1 MTTQFKH
8 HLLSIN
14 TKFNPSQQARAHK
27 VAAELMDKA
36 ELVFIPSPGLSH
48 LVSTVETAKLL
59 LDRDDRLSITV
70 LTMKLPN
77 DTSVDTYT
85 AKFSAASDTPSRL
98 TFVGLPAIPDWT
110 PTSKLF
116 LFEFIDS
123 QTDRVREI
131 ISNLI
136 EKRPIPR
143 LVGFVLDMFCMKFI
157 QVARDFGLPF
167 YVFFTSGAATLGL
180 FQYVVSLKFEQNMD
194 LSELKNS
201 DIEFPVPTFS
211 LPVPAKVFPAVFS
224 DGGPIADVFL
234 NSFKRIAETNGV
246 VVNTFYEL
254 ESYAI
259 DSLMSDSKSSKVYP
273 VGPILNL
280 SDGARSSQSSDGDVT
295 KWLDDQP
302 ENSVIF
308 LCFGT
313 MGSLKEAQVRE
324 IALALENSGS
334 RFLWSLRK
342 KGSDGFSVIDYED
355 FDQVLPEGFSER
367 TKGIG
372 KVIGWAQQKAVLAHA
387 AVGGF
392 VSHCGWNSTLESVWF
407 GVPIATFPLS
417 AEQQLNAFFL
427 VKEVGMAEMIT
438 LDHAVDFREERPSE
452 IVGADRIEA
461 AIRRLMAAEGGSG
474 VRERVKEMQK
484 KARAALE
491 EGGSSYKAQ
500 CVFIEDLISNLD

>member
-1 MTTQFKH
+1 
-8 HLLSIN
+8 
-14 TKFNPSQQARAHK
+14 
-27 VAAELMDKA
+27 MDKA

-85 AKFSAASDTPSRL
+85 AKFSAASNTPSRL
-98 TFVGLPAIPDWT
+98 TFVGLPAIPHWT
-110 PTSKLF
+110 STSKAF

-123 QTDRVREI
+123 QIDRVREI

-136 EKRPIPR
+136 EQRPIPR
-143 LVGFVLDMFCMKFI
+143 LVGFVLDMFCLKFI
-157 QVARDFGLPF
+157 QVAQEFSLPS

-180 FQYVVSLKFEQNMD
+180 FQYVVSLKCEQNMD

-201 DIEFPVPTFS
+201 DVEFPVPTFS
-211 LPVPAKVFPAVFS
+211 LPVPAKVFPALFS
-224 DGGPIADVFL
+224 DVGPTADIFL
-234 NSFKRIAETNGV
+234 KSFKRIAETNGV

-259 DSLMSDSKSSKVYP
+259 DALVSDCKTPKVYP

-280 SDGARSSQSSDGDVT
+280 SDGDRSSQSSDDVVR

-302 ENSVIF
+302 QHSVIF

-313 MGSLKEAQVRE
+313 MGSFEEAQVRE
-324 IALALENSGS
+324 IALALENSGC

-342 KGSDGFSVIDYED
+342 KGSDGFSAINYDD
-355 FDQVLPEGFSER
+355 FEQVLPEGFSKR

-417 AEQQLNAFFL
+417 AEQQLNAIFL

-438 LDHAVDFREERPSE
+438 LDHAVDFIGERPPE
-452 IVGADRIEA
+452 IVGANRIEA
-461 AIRRLMAAEGGSG
+461 AISRLTASEGGSG
-474 VRERVKEMQK
+474 VREKVKEMQK
-484 KARAALE
+484 KARGSLE

-500 CVFIEDLISNLD
+500 SVFIEDVIRNLA